1 MKDEIAV
8 EFKSCINYM
17 LTVAQHEVF
26 QHLATMLEVYDITP
40 GQYGIL
46 NYLWENQ
53 HGTPKELA
61 QALALETSTIS
72 GVLDRMQK
80 KGLIDRQIAPN
91 DRRSILVV
99 PTQEGEAIKDGVL
112 EIVEELNR
120 EVLKDISPEE
130 KDTLFSCLRRIGHI
144 E

>member
-1 MKDEIAV
+1 
-8 EFKSCINYM
+8 
-17 LTVAQHEVF
+17 
-26 QHLATMLEVYDITP
+26 
-40 GQYGIL
+40 
-46 NYLWENQ
+46 
-53 HGTPKELA
+53 
-61 QALALETSTIS
+61 
-72 GVLDRMQK
+72 MQK

>member
-1 MKDEIAV
+1 M

-26 QHLATMLEVYDITP
+26 QLLATRLEVYDITP

-46 NYLWENQ
+46 NYLWENGQ
-53 HGTPKELA
+53 GTPKELS

-99 PTQEGEAIKDGVL
+99 PTPAAEQIKDGVL
-112 EIVEELNR
+112 EIVEGMNR
-120 EVLKDISPEE
+120 DVLQDISPEE
-130 KDTLFSCLRRIGHI
+130 KDVLFHCLRHIGHI